1 MYNAMSTAN
10 DFTTNHDLFGSPQQ
24 KKSPSH
30 TKSEVASLPVSENQG
45 NQGS

>member
-1 MYNAMSTAN
+1 MYTAN
-10 DFTTNHDLFGSPQQ
+10 DLRGLLQHDLIGSPQHQ
-24 KKSPSH
+24 KSPSH